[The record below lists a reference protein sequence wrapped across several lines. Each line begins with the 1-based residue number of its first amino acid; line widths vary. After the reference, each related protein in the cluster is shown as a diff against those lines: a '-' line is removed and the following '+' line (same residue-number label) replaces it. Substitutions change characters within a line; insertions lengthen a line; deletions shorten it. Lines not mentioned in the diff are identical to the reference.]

1 MTDKQPYPAPTMI
14 GFTLPEPSSDDV
26 KLITI
31 LEQAFIRFEHLP
43 PDRLRAIVAWFG
55 DFAEAKLE
63 EIESE
68 K

>member
-1 MTDKQPYPAPTMI
+1 MSDKQPYPAPTMM

-26 KLITI
+26 KLIMI

-55 DFAEAKLE
+55 FFAKSKLN
-63 EIESE
+63 EIE
-68 K
+68 

>member
-1 MTDKQPYPAPTMI
+1 MF
-14 GFTLPEPSSDDV
+14 FTLPEPSSDDV

-55 DFAEAKLE
+55 DFADAKLD